1 MIKNK
6 KGSLTDVIFGPASIL
21 AIILTFFIAVYV
33 WDSFNTTFQAT
44 MVSNLNNETQILMN
58 QSISNISI
66 GLNTIDYIMPI
77 IVAGLLLVSLIFA
90 FKTGASVIYAILSI
104 ILWVLALIMSAIFT
118 NIYLQVDES
127 LGMGTTFIISNFLM
141 TNMKWIVLGW
151 LALISIV
158 IFSRNKSE
166 TEAISSS
173 ERVFG

>member
-151 LALISIV
+151 LALISV
-158 IFSRNKSE
+158 VMFSRNKNE
-166 TEAISSS
+166 TEAMSSS

>member
-173 ERVFG
+173 ERVFR

>member
-118 NIYLQVDES
+118 NIYL
-127 LGMGTTFIISNFLM
+127 
-141 TNMKWIVLGW
+141 
-151 LALISIV
+151 
-158 IFSRNKSE
+158 
-166 TEAISSS
+166 
-173 ERVFG
+173 

>member
-6 KGSLTDVIFGPASIL
+6 KGSLVDVIFGPAKIL
-21 AIILTFFIAVYV
+21 AIILTFFICFYI
-33 WDSFNTTFQAT
+33 WNSFTTTFQET
-44 MVSNLNNETQILMN
+44 MVPNLQNESQILIN
-58 QSISNISI
+58 NTISDISI
-66 GLNTIDYIMPI
+66 GLTTIDYIMPI
-77 IVAGLLLVSLIFA
+77 VVAGLLIVSLIFA
-90 FKTGASVIYAILSI
+90 FKTGASVIYAVLSI

-173 ERVFG
+173 ERVFR